1 MREEPSDAL
10 LLARIARGD
19 AAGFEALVVRYQH
32 RFYSV
37 ARRMLGSGP
46 EAEDAVQRAFL
57 RVLQK
62 AETYRPPW
70 KGSTWLY
77 RVLTNVCVDAWR
89 KRRRETLALARW
101 EPPRRDDGLPR
112 DSSSVEAALLRLP
125 AEARAI
131 LLLRY
136 VDDVPYREIAHIRGV
151 TVNTVKSQLRRGKML
166 LRGALRGGKR

>member
-1 MREEPSDAL
+1 M

-19 AAGFEALVVRYQH
+19 SAGFEALVIRYQN
-32 RFYSV
+32 RFYTV
-37 ARRMLGSGP
+37 ARRMLVDGP

-57 RVLQK
+57 RVLQR
-62 AETYRPPW
+62 AGTYRVAW

-89 KRRRETLALARW
+89 KQRREALALARYD
-101 EPPRRDDGLPR
+101 PPHQDRLPR
-112 DSSSVEAALLRLP
+112 EPSPIEVALLHVP

-136 VDDVPYREIAHIRGV
+136 VDDLPYPEIARIRGV

-166 LRGALRGGKR
+166 LRRALRGGKQ

>member
-1 MREEPSDAL
+1 MREEPSDAH

-19 AAGFEALVVRYQH
+19 AAGFEALVVRYQD

-37 ARRMLGSGP
+37 ARRMLGSGQ

-101 EPPRRDDGLPR
+101 EPRRRDDGLPG

-131 LLLRY
+131 VLLRY
-136 VDDVPYREIAHIRGV
+136 VDDVPYREIARIRGV
-151 TVNTVKSQLRRGKML
+151 SVNTVKSQLRRGKLL
-166 LRGALRGGKR
+166 LRRALRGGR

>member
-1 MREEPSDAL
+1 MREEPSDAH

-19 AAGFEALVVRYQH
+19 AAGFEALVVRYQD

-37 ARRMLGSGP
+37 ARRMLGSGQ

-101 EPPRRDDGLPR
+101 EPPRRADRPPG

-131 LLLRY
+131 VLLRY
-136 VDDVPYREIAHIRGV
+136 VDDVPYREIARIRGV
-151 TVNTVKSQLRRGKML
+151 SVNTVKSQLRRGKLL
-166 LRGALRGGKR
+166 LRRALRGGR

>member
-1 MREEPSDAL
+1 MKEEPSDAL

-19 AAGFEALVVRYQH
+19 AAGFEALVVRYQN

-37 ARRMLGSGP
+37 ARRMLGGGP

-62 AETYRPPW
+62 AETYRPSW

-89 KRRRETLALARW
+89 KQRREALALARW
-101 EPPRRDDGLPR
+101 DPPQPDGLPG
-112 DSSSVEAALLRLP
+112 DPSSVEAALLRLP

-131 LLLRY
+131 VLLRY
-136 VDDVPYREIAHIRGV
+136 ADDVSYREIARIRGV
-151 TVNTVKSQLRRGKML
+151 SVNTVKSQLRRGKML
-166 LRGALRGGKR
+166 LRRALRGGR